1 MGRETPRPPRP
12 LLHHVLQLVS
22 LVHCL
27 YSCPGVPQYFK
38 LAPSHPGFLPP
49 PPAGPSTPRKSANT
63 VGGARCGDA
72 RAAQHTTCS
81 TAADL
86 VESQRLVGIELH
98 ARPAVTAAEEEGGES
113 RRQLLSATQGS
124 GRTGGGGTG
133 HRQHQHKRRQVA
145 PPPQLA
151 STQAAGAPA
160 PPEALLVQ
168 CQHALAISQAPHLRG
183 HSSAT
188 QLVPGAAAP
197 TGREAFLSWRLSTH
211 PPRFLRQNQ
220 QHRWHCYPL
229 PSLLLHHNT
238 PSGSY
243 PGPLMR
249 PCSGAGMW

>member
-1 MGRETPRPPRP
+1 M
-12 LLHHVLQLVS
+12 
-22 LVHCL
+22 
-27 YSCPGVPQYFK
+27 CPNISSWHLPT
-38 LAPSHPGFLPP
+38 LAFCPP
-49 PPAGPSTPRKSANT
+49 PPLDPPHPERVPTPSAEHDVAMLGQLNIQ
-63 VGGARCGDA
+63 
-72 RAAQHTTCS
+72 RAQ
-81 TAADL
+81 
-86 VESQRLVGIELH
+86 
-98 ARPAVTAAEEEGGES
+98 
-113 RRQLLSATQGS
+113 QLLTWWKASDSSALNCTLGQLSRLQRRRG
-124 GRTGGGGTG
+124 GRAGGNCCQRHRGQAELGGGGTG